1 MLGGL
6 DGELEAAILELL
18 RERGAGKTICPSE
31 AARRVAPVEWRG
43 LMERTRAAAGRLA
56 AAGEIA
62 ITQGG
67 VVVEGSRAKGAI
79 RLRKV

>member
-1 MLGGL
+1 MAGEL

-31 AARRVAPVEWRG
+31 AARRVAPEDWAG
-43 LMERTRAAAGRLA
+43 LMERTRAAAARLE

-67 VVVEGSRAKGAI
+67 VAVEGSRAKGPI
-79 RLRKV
+79 RLRKM